1 MAVPLQVE
9 AVGGDPVEAGE
20 GSVELFADIFGE
32 AGAIAPDEAIL
43 GAVPLAEDIDGIIE
57 LRRTDY
63 GQEAGLE
70 EPVD

>member
-20 GSVELFADIFGE
+20 GSVELLADIFGE